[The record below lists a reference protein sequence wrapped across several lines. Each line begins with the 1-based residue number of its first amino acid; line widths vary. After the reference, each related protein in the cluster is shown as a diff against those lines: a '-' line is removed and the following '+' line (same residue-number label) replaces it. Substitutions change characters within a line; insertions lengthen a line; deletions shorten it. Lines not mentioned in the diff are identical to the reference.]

1 MTVFIEFERVLPSD
15 EDRFRPMVEAYWLET
30 MPTADTVCA
39 SDRRD
44 AYFADRFPLS
54 SSGPRVF
61 WGLSE
66 GSPVGFASV
75 SISGTNAKI
84 NDFYVV
90 PSRRREGIGSF
101 LVQTVTEITD
111 SLGVDRIDL
120 NVRRDNPNALKFW
133 ESQGFMIGH
142 HELTQFRDPDERI
155 GFRGALSSDFAEAN
169 NP

>member
-1 MTVFIEFERVLPSD
+1 MRISQIDFPFPVPSQGYSG
-15 EDRFRPMVEAYWLET
+15 VSAK
-30 MPTADTVCA
+30 
-39 SDRRD
+39 DRRLD
-44 AYFADRFPLS
+44 LLQFPSAAPTQRSTTFTL
-54 SSGPRVF
+54 F
-61 WGLSE
+61 L
-66 GSPVGFASV
+66 
-75 SISGTNAKI
+75 
-84 NDFYVV
+84 
-90 PSRRREGIGSF
+90 SRRREGIGSF